1 MQGSLWGTAMMW
13 IHNIYIYIYIFM
25 FDSTFKTIKLKQVK
39 RLKMNKKTHTIVYA
53 PIFFF
58 RFSGDL
64 KKWGLP

>member
-39 RLKMNKKTHTIVYA
+39 RLKMNKKLT
-53 PIFFF
+53 P
-58 RFSGDL
+58 
-64 KKWGLP
+64 

>member
-1 MQGSLWGTAMMW
+1 MLISGD
-13 IHNIYIYIYIFM
+13 IIM